1 MPASLK
7 LNGASISLDR
17 RSPVSTRDD
26 YRQNAWE
33 CLRWARTAVDPRD
46 KAIFVRMAQTWTK
59 LADQVATLQTPAR
72 YFR

>member
-1 MPASLK
+1 
-7 LNGASISLDR
+7 
-17 RSPVSTRDD
+17 VSTRDD

-33 CLRWARTAVDPRD
+33 CFRWARTAVDPRD